1 MWLEELAWLWLPAV
15 CGVGLWGLWRL
26 VTLRVEVRALRGRIE
41 WLEEERT
48 VRSRDQRKVA

>member
-26 VTLRVEVRALRGRIE
+26 VTLRIEVHALRERVE
-41 WLEEERT
+41 RLEEGKT
-48 VRSRDQRKVA
+48 VRSHDQRKVA

>member
-26 VTLRVEVRALRGRIE
+26 VTLRVEVRALRERVE
-41 WLEEERT
+41 RLEEEKT

>member
-15 CGVGLWGLWRL
+15 CGVGLWELWCL